1 MIEAILYSSN
11 VWLIIGLTLAIIE
24 LTNGTLIFFL
34 PMGISGLI
42 VGFVLK
48 FQEDSTSFII
58 LNDWAS
64 TTVTWAILSLLLSLL
79 MNLIVKRKTKIKDVN
94 KY

>member
-48 FQEDSTSFII
+48 FQEDSASFII

>member
-42 VGFVLK
+42 VGFMLK
-48 FQEDSTSFII
+48 LQEDGTSFII
-58 LNDWAS
+58 LND
-64 TTVTWAILSLLLSLL
+64 
-79 MNLIVKRKTKIKDVN
+79 RKKKSYPWVSKN
-94 KY
+94 FE

>member
-42 VGFVLK
+42 VGFMLK
-48 FQEDSTSFII
+48 LQEDGTSFII

-64 TTVTWAILSLLLSLL
+64 TTVIWAALSLALSLL

-94 KY
+94 DY